1 MIFIFINI
9 EMSDKEIRVDLNK
22 VKADVN
28 DDEELDEAALK
39 KKKIEERTKYL
50 TDTYVK
56 KKKPVI
62 EDRKIIPIINGVPV
76 RKSFDSDDE
85 NENDETNGKSSYG
98 QVQDKLVKDLT
109 ADERTIILK
118 NYSDGIK
125 NDNYEVRML
134 KNGNPSI
141 TRKRGG
147 KPKNINDEI
156 VKEASKVSGRVGNM
170 TTEQFMIQNF
180 IDLENKFTKMKS
192 KQKRLKKK
200 YKKLKGDI
208 YVDDEDVGESIEIKA
223 EDKKLDDAGV
233 KNEVQHEI
241 QDDMQVNVVDQVQN
255 NEQSSVKQPV
265 YYQNY
270 GRKMTLRERLLLQR
284 GLI

>member
-1 MIFIFINI
+1 
-9 EMSDKEIRVDLNK
+9 MSDKEIQVNLNK
-22 VKADVN
+22 V
-28 DDEELDEAALK
+28 DEELDANEELELDEAALK
-39 KKKIEERTKYL
+39 KKKIEERRKYL

-56 KKKPVI
+56 KTKPVI

-85 NENDETNGKSSYG
+85 SDSNVGNNEKSSYG
-98 QVQDKLVKDLT
+98 QVMDKYVRDLT
-109 ADERTIILK
+109 QDERAIIIK
-118 NYSDGIK
+118 NYTDGIK
-125 NDNYEVRML
+125 NDNYDVKML

-147 KPKNINDEI
+147 KPKSINDEI
-156 VKEASKVSGRVGNM
+156 IKEAGKTSGRVGNL

-180 IDLENKFTKMKS
+180 LDLENRFTKMKS

-208 YVDDEDVGESIEIKA
+208 YIDNEEIGESIEVKA
-223 EDKKLDDAGV
+223 NEDIERDQNIGQSVDENNLKQEVEQEMKQKL
-233 KNEVQHEI
+233 E
-241 QDDMQVNVVDQVQN
+241 QN
-255 NEQSSVKQPV
+255 NVQENMQNNVQEPV
-265 YYQNY
+265 QYQNY
-270 GRKMTLRERLLLQR
+270 GRRMTFRERLLLQR

>member
-1 MIFIFINI
+1 
-9 EMSDKEIRVDLNK
+9 MSDKEIRVNLNK
-22 VKADVN
+22 VDVN
-28 DDEELDEAALK
+28 DADEELELDEAALK
-39 KKKIEERTKYL
+39 KKKIEERRKYL

-56 KKKPVI
+56 KTKPVI

-85 NENDETNGKSSYG
+85 SDSNVGNNEKSSYG
-98 QVQDKLVKDLT
+98 QVMDKYVRDLT
-109 ADERTIILK
+109 QDERAIIIK
-118 NYSDGIK
+118 NYTDGIK
-125 NDNYEVRML
+125 NDNYDVKML

-147 KPKNINDEI
+147 KPKSINDEI
-156 VKEASKVSGRVGNM
+156 IKEAGKTSGRVGNL

-180 IDLENKFTKMKS
+180 LDLENRFTKMKS

-208 YVDDEDVGESIEIKA
+208 YVDDEEIGESIEVKA
-223 EDKKLDDAGV
+223 NEDIERDQNIGQSVDENNLKQEVEQEMKQKL
-233 KNEVQHEI
+233 E
-241 QDDMQVNVVDQVQN
+241 QN
-255 NEQSSVKQPV
+255 NVQENMQNNVQEPV
-265 YYQNY
+265 QYQNY
-270 GRKMTLRERLLLQR
+270 GRRMTFRERLLLQR